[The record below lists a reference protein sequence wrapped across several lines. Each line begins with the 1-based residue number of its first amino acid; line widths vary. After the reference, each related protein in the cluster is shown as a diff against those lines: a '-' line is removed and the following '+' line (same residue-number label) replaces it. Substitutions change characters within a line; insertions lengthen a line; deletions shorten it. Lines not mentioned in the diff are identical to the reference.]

1 LQKGKT
7 MAQAKNGD
15 TIKVH
20 YTGRLVDGH
29 IFSASTTHKPLAF
42 TIGSGKVVPG
52 FEQAVIGMSPG
63 ESKTV
68 EIPMDQAYGSWHKE
82 KVIVVDR
89 DHFPEKVDPQPG
101 QRLKLRQKDGRPVP
115 VKVTGVTRYSVRLDA
130 NHPLAGK
137 DLIFE
142 IELLEII

>member
-1 LQKGKT
+1 

-29 IFSASTTHKPLAF
+29 VFAASTDHKPLAF

-52 FEQAVIGMSPG
+52 FEHAVIGMSPG

-68 EIPMDQAYGSWHKE
+68 EIPVEQAYGSWRKE

-89 DHFPEKVDPQPG
+89 DHLPDKLDPQPG
-101 QRLKLRQKDGRPVP
+101 QRLKLRRKDGRPVP
-115 VKVTGVTRYSVRLDA
+115 VEVTGVTRFSVRLDA